1 MRAIAKRIV
10 SALVVVLGLVAW
22 GTRTDRDV
30 VVAQATPKPII
41 VYRAFTGAD
50 GKTHVE
56 QKEYKMT
63 LGADGSEH
71 SERINVTGFSF
82 LRRPPTH
89 NMDFHPAPQRQF
101 VITLAGK
108 GEVELED
115 GTKMP
120 VDSDHILLAEDLT
133 GKGHVMRGSGT
144 EPRLS
149 LILPLAPE
157 APAGK

>member
-1 MRAIAKRIV
+1 MHAFVRRAL
-10 SALVVVLGLVAW
+10 SAVVVVTALLAW
-22 GTRTDRDV
+22 NARTDRDI
-30 VVAQATPKPII
+30 VVAQPTPKPVV
-41 VYRAFTGAD
+41 VYRAYTGAD

-71 SERINVTGFSF
+71 SERINITGFSF

-101 VITLAGK
+101 VITLSGR

-115 GTKMP
+115 GTKLP

-133 GKGHVMRGSGT
+133 GKGHVMRGAGT

-149 LILPLAPE
+149 LIMPLPAE
-157 APAGK
+157 K

>member
-1 MRAIAKRIV
+1 MKTMTKQIGTAF
-10 SALVVVLGLVAW
+10 LVAAALVAW
-22 GTRTDRDV
+22 STRTDRDV
-30 VVAQATPKPII
+30 LVAQAAPKPVV
-41 VYRAFTGAD
+41 VYRAYTGAD

-71 SERINVTGFSF
+71 SERININGFSF

-101 VITLAGK
+101 VITLSGK

-115 GTKMP
+115 GTKMI

-133 GKGHVMRGSGT
+133 GKGHIMRGYGT

-149 LILPLAPE
+149 MILPLPPE
-157 APAGK
+157 K

>member
-1 MRAIAKRIV
+1 MRTMLKGLIAV
-10 SALVVVLGLVAW
+10 ALFIGVFMAW
-22 GTRTDRDV
+22 GARTDRDV
-30 VVAQATPKPII
+30 VDAQAAPKPII
-41 VYRAFTGAD
+41 VYHAITGTD

-101 VITLAGK
+101 VITLSGK

-120 VDSDHILLAEDLT
+120 VDSDHILLAEDMT
-133 GKGHVMRGSGT
+133 GKGHIMRGVGT

-157 APAGK
+157 K

>member
-1 MRAIAKRIV
+1 MGTLGAVARRAV
-10 SALVVVLGLVAW
+10 SAVLLVAAFVAW
-22 GTRTDRDV
+22 NIRTDRDV
-30 VVAQATPKPII
+30 VVAQPSPKPIV
-41 VYRAFTGAD
+41 VYRSYTGTD
-50 GKTHVE
+50 GKAHVE
-56 QKEYKMT
+56 EKLYKMT

-101 VITLAGK
+101 VITLSGR

-115 GTKMP
+115 GTKLP
-120 VDSDHILLAEDLT
+120 VDSEHILLAADMT
-133 GKGHVMRGSGT
+133 GKGHVMRGAGT

-149 LILPLAPE
+149 LILPLAPD
-157 APAGK
+157 K

>member
-1 MRAIAKRIV
+1 MVKRIV
-10 SALVVVLGLVAW
+10 TAVLLVGVFVAW
-22 GTRTDRDV
+22 SIRTDRDI
-30 VVAQATPKPII
+30 VVAQPSPKPIV
-41 VYRAFTGAD
+41 VYRAYTGTD

-71 SERINVTGFSF
+71 SERINVNGFSF

-101 VITLAGK
+101 VITLSGR

-115 GTKMP
+115 GTKLP

-133 GKGHVMRGSGT
+133 GKGHVMRGAGT

-149 LILPLAPE
+149 LILPLAD
-157 APAGK
+157 K